1 MCELL
6 SLFLVVGAQQVQPNT
21 MHVELLNNG
30 QIEQY
35 LVPKKQYD
43 KCMSSEYFDRNLW
56 SLVPVTQAAIYP
68 RWGVSRAALDAQSN
82 GCDWAWG

>member
-6 SLFLVVGAQQVQPNT
+6 SFFLVVGAVQVQPNT
-21 MHVELLNNG
+21 MHVELLNDG

-43 KCMSSEYFDRNLW
+43 KCMTPEYSDRNL
-56 SLVPVTQAAIYP
+56 
-68 RWGVSRAALDAQSN
+68 
-82 GCDWAWG
+82 

>member
-6 SLFLVVGAQQVQPNT
+6 SFFLVVGARQVQPDT
-21 MHVELLNNG
+21 MHLELLNNG

-43 KCMSSEYFDRNLW
+43 KCMTSEYSDRNL
-56 SLVPVTQAAIYP
+56 
-68 RWGVSRAALDAQSN
+68 
-82 GCDWAWG
+82 

>member
-6 SLFLVVGAQQVQPNT
+6 SLFLVVGATQVQPDT
-21 MHVELLNNG
+21 MHVELLNHG

-43 KCMSSEYFDRNLW
+43 KCMTSEYSDRNL
-56 SLVPVTQAAIYP
+56 
-68 RWGVSRAALDAQSN
+68 
-82 GCDWAWG
+82 